1 MSTLATDLGQVVA
14 NKKPVIGQRTFW
26 TLLPVA
32 WFVLFFVFPVIG
44 QLSSGVPI
52 TPPIG
57 GGGLVGWGLSSLAL
71 ATLFWIF
78 VSEPRHSTLADIL
91 FSLLWLILVLL
102 LPNQVSNTFAS
113 QRMSS
118 VVAQVQSGLNRA
130 GDGIKKDLST
140 ANSANADVLKRGESV
155 VFDGKSYQCGADIP
169 SRMLG
174 NLSYNTSDLVPFNPL
189 IEKDLTKAQVMW
201 CLAANECGM
210 SVKTAV
216 SCGFKPP
223 KRMWCED
230 EEHQHLLASSKHARN
245 SCNRVSNVNALSFN
259 KPNTSEKFNI
269 NGKSYEQVDG
279 FVLYKNFKF
288 NPSHLGAIQKPETE
302 MIEFNYLKKMDLN
315 NEQIAWCKAI
325 NQVGMSVGTAK
336 SCGFIRPPAKW
347 CDEHINNLDTEK
359 GLLACENPS

>member
-1 MSTLATDLGQVVA
+1 MGQVA
-14 NKKPVIGQRTFW
+14 IGKKPVIGRRTIW
-26 TLLPVA
+26 TIIPLLLFI
-32 WFVLFFVFPVIG
+32 WFFVVPIVG
-44 QLSSGVPI
+44 QILSSVPI

-57 GGGLVGWGLSSLAL
+57 GNGFVGWGLSSLAA
-71 ATLFWIF
+71 ATLAWIY
-78 VSEPRHSTLADIL
+78 VSEPRHSTTADIML
-91 FSLLWLILVLL
+91 SSLWLVVVLL
-102 LPNQVSNTFAS
+102 LPHQASNTYAS

-189 IEKDLTKAQVMW
+189 IQRDLTKEQVMW

-223 KRMWCED
+223 KRVWCED

-245 SCNRVSNVNALSFN
+245 SCNRVSNVNALAFN

-279 FVLYKNFKF
+279 LVLYKNFKF
-288 NPSHLGAIQKPETE
+288 NPNHLGAIQKPEQE
-302 MIEFNYLKKMDLN
+302 MIGFNYLKKMDLN
-315 NEQIAWCKAI
+315 DEQIAWCKAI
-325 NQVGMSVGTAK
+325 NQVGMSAGTAK

-347 CDEHINNLDTEK
+347 CDENINNLDTEK